1 LAQAL
6 PRHKLLVRAV
16 RLRLRGAIASVG
28 FKRRN
33 GDLLMPS
40 QNPKLS
46 ARPVRLIVAG
56 LALVLTVS
64 GCAQLKGRQGY
75 VVDPVLTTSVAP
87 GVDNRESVEKT
98 LGRPTFV
105 GQFSD
110 NEYYYVSRETRQL
123 AFARPRPV
131 AQQVLRVRFDP
142 AGNVVAVDKTGLEL
156 VSKINPEGDK
166 TPTLGR
172 HRSFFED
179 IFGNIGA
186 VGAPGVGGGGSQ
198 GQ

>member
-1 LAQAL
+1 
-6 PRHKLLVRAV
+6 
-16 RLRLRGAIASVG
+16 
-28 FKRRN
+28 
-33 GDLLMPS
+33 M
-40 QNPKLS
+40 PKLPAS
-46 ARPVRLIVAG
+46 RARLLAVGLMVA
-56 LALVLTVS
+56 LTTS
-64 GCAQLKGRQGY
+64 GCTQMKGRQGY
-75 VVDPVLTTSVAP
+75 VVDPVLTQAITP

-105 GQFSD
+105 GQFSN

-123 AFARPRPV
+123 AFANPRPI

-142 AGNVVAVDKTGLEL
+142 AGNVAAVDKTGLEL
-156 VSKINPEGDK
+156 VSKLNPEGDK

-186 VGAPGVGGGGSQ
+186 VGAPGAGAPP

>member
-1 LAQAL
+1 
-6 PRHKLLVRAV
+6 
-16 RLRLRGAIASVG
+16 
-28 FKRRN
+28 
-33 GDLLMPS
+33 MP
-40 QNPKLS
+40 NFMPKLPAS
-46 ARPVRLIVAG
+46 RARMVALGLIVA
-56 LALVLTVS
+56 LTAS
-64 GCAQLKGRQGY
+64 GCTQMKGRQGY
-75 VVDPVLTTSVAP
+75 VVDPVLTQAITP

-105 GQFSD
+105 GQFSN

-123 AFARPRPV
+123 AFANPRPV
-131 AQQVLRVRFDP
+131 SQQVLRVRFDP
-142 AGNVVAVDKTGLEL
+142 AGNVAAVDRTGLEL
-156 VSKINPEGDK
+156 VSKINPNGDK

-186 VGAPGVGGGGSQ
+186 VGAPGAGAPP

>member
-1 LAQAL
+1 
-6 PRHKLLVRAV
+6 
-16 RLRLRGAIASVG
+16 
-28 FKRRN
+28 
-33 GDLLMPS
+33 MPI
-40 QNPKLS
+40 QNPKLP
-46 ARPVRLIVAG
+46 ARPVRLIVVG
-56 LALVLTVS
+56 LALALTVS

-75 VVDPVLTTSVAP
+75 VVDPVLTDAVTP

-131 AQQVLRVRFDP
+131 AQQVLRVKFDP

-156 VSKINPEGDK
+156 VSRLSPEGDK